1 MKRSEKIG
9 IRCHIG
15 KGVSKTF
22 LFVPF
27 AGKRVSLWPK
37 ETVEMSRLVLKGDP
51 DIPVRMR
58 RSAQCRRLSL
68 RVSGLDGQITL
79 TAPRYMP
86 DRAVRAFLAEK
97 EPWLRSAVLRAP
109 VPKLLGEG
117 AELPVEGRLC
127 RLQLGPGNAVLRE
140 DGLIILPART
150 ANPMRALGV
159 YLKNLARVRLVTAT
173 ETYAAKIGY
182 PFAAITLR
190 DTRSRWGSCS
200 SSGRLMF
207 SWRLILAP
215 PAVLQYVAAHEVA
228 HLAEMNHGPAFW
240 QLVEQIYPDW
250 RSQRDWL
257 RENGAALHRYR
268 FGD

>member
-1 MKRSEKIG
+1 M
-9 IRCHIG
+9 
-15 KGVSKTF
+15 SK
-22 LFVPF
+22 
-27 AGKRVSLWPK
+27 
-37 ETVEMSRLVLKGDP
+37 LVLKGEP
-51 DIPVRMR
+51 DIAVRMR

-97 EPWLRSAVLRAP
+97 ETWLRSAVQRAP
-109 VPKLLGEG
+109 VPKLLSEG
-117 AELPVEGRLC
+117 AELPVEGRLY
-127 RLQLGPGNAVLRE
+127 RLRLGPVSAVMRE
-140 DGLIILPART
+140 DGLIILPARA
-150 ANPMRALGV
+150 ANPLRALGV
-159 YLKNLARVRLVTAT
+159 YLKNLARLRLVAAT
-173 ETYAAKIGY
+173 ETYSAKIGY

-200 SSGRLMF
+200 SVGRLMY

-215 PAVLQYVAAHEVA
+215 PPVLRYVAAHEVA

-240 QLVEQIYPDW
+240 RLVEQICPDW
-250 RSQRDWL
+250 QRHRDWL
-257 RENGAALHRYR
+257 RENGARLHGYR